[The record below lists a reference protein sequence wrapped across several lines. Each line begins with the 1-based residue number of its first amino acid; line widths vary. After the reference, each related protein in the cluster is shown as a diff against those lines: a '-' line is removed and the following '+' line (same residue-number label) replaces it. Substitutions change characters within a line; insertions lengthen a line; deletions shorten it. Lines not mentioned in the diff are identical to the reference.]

1 MATPLAVLA
10 GLIVPQPGEHGVPLC
25 VSVQFTPLL
34 LGSFVTVAVNCC
46 VFVTSTLAVVGETD
60 TAIGGVTVAVAVA
73 DFVASAAD
81 VATTLTFGFAGT
93 VPGAVYVA
101 ALPLEVVAGAMV
113 PQLGE
118 HGVPLCVSVQFT
130 PLLLGSFVTV
140 AVNCCVF
147 VTSTLAVVGETD
159 TAIGGVTVA
168 VAVAD
173 FVASAADVATTLT
186 FGFAGT
192 VPGAVYVAAL
202 PLEVVAGAIVP
213 QLGEHGVPPC
223 VRVQLTPLL
232 LGSFVT
238 VAVNC

>member
-10 GLIVPQPGEHGVPLC
+10 GLNVPQPGEQGVPLC
-25 VSVQFTPLL
+25 VSVQFAPLL

-101 ALPLEVVAGAMV
+101 AFPLEVVAGAMV
-113 PQLGE
+113 PQPGE
-118 HGVPLCVSVQFT
+118 HNVPLCVSVQFT

-140 AVNCCVF
+140 AVNCCVV
-147 VTSTLAVVGETD
+147 VTVTLAVAGETE
-159 TAIGGVTVA
+159 APIGAVTVKMG
-168 VAVAD
+168 
-173 FVASAADVATTLT
+173 SAAFRVSAKE
-186 FGFAGT
+186 FA
-192 VPGAVYVAAL
+192 V
-202 PLEVVAGAIVP
+202 IV
-213 QLGEHGVPPC
+213 
-223 VRVQLTPLL
+223 
-232 LGSFVT
+232 
-238 VAVNC
+238 